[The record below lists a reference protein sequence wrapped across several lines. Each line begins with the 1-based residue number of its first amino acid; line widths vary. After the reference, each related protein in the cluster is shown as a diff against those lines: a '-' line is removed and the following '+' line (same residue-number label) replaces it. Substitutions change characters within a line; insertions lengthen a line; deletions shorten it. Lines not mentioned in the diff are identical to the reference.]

1 MTEQGTP
8 EWLAERCGKITASR
22 IADVMA
28 TLKSGQ
34 PAASRVN
41 YCAELVA
48 ERLTGVPTESFDT
61 PAMRWGRECEP
72 LARSAYEAYTGQLVQ
87 QVGLITHPTIT
98 RSGASPDGLIGS
110 DGLIEIKCPQI
121 DTHVQIKIKQD
132 IPQRYVYQMLWQME
146 CTGRQWCD
154 FMSFNPRL
162 PHRHQMFVKRLHR
175 DDDALA
181 TLRKAVAEFDAEVD
195 ALIAKLEATETTGV
209 IHA

>member
-72 LARSAYEAYTGQLVQ
+72 LARSAYEAHTGQLVE
-87 QVGLITHPTIT
+87 QVGLVMHPTIT
-98 RSGASPDGLIGS
+98 RSGASPDGLIGT

-146 CTGRQWCD
+146 CTGRNWCD

-162 PHRHQMFVKRLHR
+162 PYRHQMFVKRLHR

-209 IHA
+209 IDA

>member
-72 LARSAYEAYTGQLVQ
+72 LARSAYEAHTGQLVE
-87 QVGLITHPTIT
+87 QVGLVMHPTIT
-98 RSGASPDGLIGS
+98 RSGASPDGLIGT

-121 DTHVQIKIKQD
+121 DTHVQTKIKQE

-146 CTGRQWCD
+146 CTGRNWCD

-162 PHRHQMFVKRLHR
+162 PYRHQMFVKRLHR

-209 IHA
+209 IDA

>member
-72 LARSAYEAYTGQLVQ
+72 LARSAYEAHTGQLVE
-87 QVGLITHPTIT
+87 QVGLVMHPNIT
-98 RSGASPDGLIGS
+98 RSGASPDGLIGT

-121 DTHVQIKIKQD
+121 DTHVQTKIKQE

-146 CTGRQWCD
+146 CTGRNWCD

-162 PHRHQMFVKRLHR
+162 PYRHQMFVKRLHR

-209 IHA
+209 IDA